1 MTGNQVKEAVKI
13 LVVDDQAGIRI
24 SLKGI
29 LSKKG
34 YQVTVA
40 ESGEE
45 ALERV
50 KQEDFRVVFMD
61 VKMPGLSG
69 VDTFLK
75 MKEICPKTSVIMM
88 TAYAIEEE
96 IKRAIRGGA
105 YAVIYKPFEMD
116 RILSIVDECLENR
129 TLVLVVDDL
138 VEYRALLKTILEK
151 KGHRV
156 VDVDSGE
163 ECLKQ
168 IKERKFQIILL
179 DQRLPG
185 INGVETLK
193 QVKEI
198 RPDVSVVMITGFS
211 AEQMVQDAVNSGSY
225 ALLNKPVDVTQLLSI
240 VDECLVKEK
249 GEKND

>member
-1 MTGNQVKEAVKI
+1 MTEDQVKDPVKI
-13 LVVDDQAGIRI
+13 LVVDDQAGIRL
-24 SLKGI
+24 SLRGI

-34 YQVTVA
+34 YQVAVA

-50 KQEDFRVVFMD
+50 KAEEYRVVFMD
-61 VKMPGLSG
+61 VKMPGMSG

-88 TAYAIEEE
+88 TAYAVEEE

-105 YAVIYKPFEMD
+105 YAVVYKPFEMD
-116 RILSIVDECLENR
+116 HILNIVDECLENR

-138 VEYRALLKTILEK
+138 VEYRDLLKTILEK

-179 DQRLPG
+179 DVRLPG
-185 INGVETLK
+185 MNGVETLK

-198 RPDVSVVMITGFS
+198 RPDVAVVMITGFS
-211 AEQMVQDAVNSGSY
+211 LEQMVQEAVQNGSY
-225 ALLNKPVDVTQLLSI
+225 ACLNKPVDVNQLLSV
-240 VDECLVKEK
+240 VDQCLAKE
-249 GEKND
+249 DQHD